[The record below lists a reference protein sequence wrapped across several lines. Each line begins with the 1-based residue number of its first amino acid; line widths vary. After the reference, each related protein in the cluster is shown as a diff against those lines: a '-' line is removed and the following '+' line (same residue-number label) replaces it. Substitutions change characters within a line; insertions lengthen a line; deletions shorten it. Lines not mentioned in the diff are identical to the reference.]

1 MHKCSYN
8 KCFFLFLSLIFI
20 SYNSFSQPNGSKPGL
35 IPSPYDRS
43 LAEIGKIEYIGNK
56 TFTDEELNK
65 INNLRPS
72 DRNVFHRIFQYYLNE
87 IRQNRATP
95 PPLIDAFKM
104 SINTMVNEL
113 RFYEPIRVKDE
124 IDKIKNFYE
133 QKGFHNAKVNY
144 TIEPD
149 YKKSINII
157 KVFIEENE
165 RWSISKINYIGLDSL
180 PEDITSRINQLRL
193 LKEGDYFD
201 EVILTQEVVLL
212 QRFLLD
218 NGYFY
223 TKFEVPLVTI
233 DTLKKQDSITIIF
246 SPGKRQ
252 KFGDIHLVDIKNGQ
266 QSVGHNMKNAQLEI
280 KKGEWYSLSKINRS
294 LSNLLSLGTF
304 DFVSIDTST
313 AVYPKTD
320 TSIPFKVTLQY
331 RKQQEYG
338 IGIFSNRTVI
348 DNYLNGGIE
357 ASYIHRN
364 IFGSAQVLNP
374 YARFVIQN
382 MSEALYDR
390 SKALFEFQ
398 LGINFA
404 QPLLWTIDVSR
415 IGLTVQPLYSVRTVY
430 NQLRINTFSLP
441 IKFPVRQPKF
451 TYIHNFSIDFNFER
465 ELPLNF
471 SEAKKKMLE
480 SAISREDSVRV
491 EEISNIYGNLD
502 EFVKSKN
509 PIFTSTSFGLSLI
522 SDTRD
527 NPFSPKVGHFAIY
540 SFEIPFSAFT
550 GTNSILGNNKFLRFQ
565 LANYWFWGLNN
576 QLVLAMKQREG
587 FIYWWNK
594 AESFI
599 PFEKQF
605 FAGGA
610 NSVRGWPSRKLR
622 YNKKELNLTG
632 SAYDYAV
639 NFVGNSILIEGS
651 LELRYRFV
659 STGSGV
665 IAEQIANFGVT
676 GFLDWGNAFN
686 WLLLD
691 ENTKDYIDKYNWW
704 EFGTGLAL
712 ALGLGL
718 RYETPVGPFRI
729 DFAWPLYDP
738 NRTGGDQLIFNR
750 RDGLSAFTF
759 HVGLGHSF

>member
-1 MHKCSYN
+1 MN
-8 KCFFLFLSLIFI
+8 KSFCYIIILSILTFLNAYSQ
-20 SYNSFSQPNGSKPGL
+20 SNNSKTEL
-35 IPSPYDRS
+35 IPSPYDKS
-43 LAEIGKIEYIGNK
+43 LAEIGRVVYIGNK
-56 TFTDEELNK
+56 SFTDEELNK
-65 INNLRPS
+65 INNLRAS

-87 IRQNRATP
+87 IKQNRATP

-133 QKGFHNAKVNY
+133 QKGFHNASVSY

-149 YKKSINII
+149 KKKGINII
-157 KVFIEENE
+157 KVLIEENE
-165 RWSISKINYIGLDSL
+165 RWTVSNINYIGLDTL
-180 PEDITSRINQLRL
+180 PDDIKDRINK
-193 LKEGDYFD
+193 LKLIKVNDFFD
-201 EVILTQEVVLL
+201 EVILTQEIVLI

-223 TKFEVPLVTI
+223 TKFDIPLVTI
-233 DTLKKQDSITIIF
+233 DTLKKQDSITISF
-246 SPGKRQ
+246 HPGNRQ
-252 KFGDIHLVDIKNGQ
+252 RFGEIYLVDKKNGQ
-266 QSVGHNMKNAQLEI
+266 QAVGYNMKIAQLEI
-280 KKGEWYSLSKINRS
+280 KKGNWYSLSKINRS
-294 LSNLLSLGTF
+294 LSNLLLLGTF

-313 AVYPKTD
+313 AIFPKTD
-320 TSIPFKVTLQY
+320 TTIPFKVELQY

-404 QPLLWTIDVSR
+404 QPLLWIIDVSR

-441 IKFPVRQPKF
+441 IKFPVSQPKF

-480 SAISREDSVRV
+480 SARTTEDSVRV

-502 EFVKSKN
+502 EFVNSKN
-509 PIFTSTSFGLSLI
+509 PIFTSTSFGISLI
-522 SDTRD
+522 SDTRN
-527 NPFSPKVGHFAIY
+527 NPFSPSNGHFAIY
-540 SFEIPFSAFT
+540 SFELPFSAFT

-576 QLVLAMKQREG
+576 NLVLALKQREG

-610 NSVRGWPSRKLR
+610 NSVRGWPSRRLR
-622 YNKKELNLTG
+622 YSKRELNLTG

-651 LELRYRFV
+651 LEFRYRFS

-665 IAEQIANFGVT
+665 IAEQIANLGIT

-691 ENTKDYIDKYNWW
+691 DNTKDYIDKYNWW

-738 NRTGGDQLIFNR
+738 NGKGNEKLIFNR
-750 RDGLSAFTF
+750 RQGLSAFTF

>member
-1 MHKCSYN
+1 MVKKAFN
-8 KCFFLFLSLIFI
+8 ITIIFLLAFI
-20 SYNSFSQPNGSKPGL
+20 NLYTRNQNGKLEL
-35 IPSPYDRS
+35 IPSPYDKS
-43 LAEIGKIEYIGNK
+43 LSEIGLILYTGNK
-56 TFTDEELNK
+56 TFTGEELSK
-65 INNLRPS
+65 INNLRAS
-72 DRNVFHRIFQYYLNE
+72 ERNVFHRIFQYYLNE
-87 IRQNRATP
+87 IRLNRATP

-104 SINTMVNEL
+104 SIATMANEL

-133 QKGFHNAKVNY
+133 QKGFHNAKVSY
-144 TIEPD
+144 TISPD
-149 YKKSINII
+149 YERRINIL
-157 KVFIEENE
+157 KVIIDEGE
-165 RWSISKINYIGLDSL
+165 RWKISSINYIGLDSIPSEL
-180 PEDITSRINQLRL
+180 KSRMNNLKL
-193 LKEGDYFD
+193 LKLGDYFD
-201 EVILTQEVVLL
+201 EIILTQEVVLL

-223 TKFEVPLVTI
+223 TKFDIPLVTI
-233 DTLKKQDSITIIF
+233 DTLNKTDSITIIF
-246 SPGKRQ
+246 YPNKRQ
-252 KFGDIHLVDIKNGQ
+252 RFGDIFFEDKRNGQ
-266 QSVGHNMKNAQLEI
+266 QSVGYNMKNAQLEI
-280 KKGEWYSLSKINRS
+280 KKDDWYSLSKINRS

-313 AVYPKTD
+313 TKYSKTD
-320 TSIPFKVTLQY
+320 TTIPFKVQLQY

-348 DNYLNGGIE
+348 DNFLNGGLE
-357 ASYIHRN
+357 ASYINRN

-374 YARFVIQN
+374 YARFVVQN
-382 MSEALYDR
+382 VSEALYDR

-430 NQLRINTFSLP
+430 NQLRLNTFSLP
-441 IKFPVRQPKF
+441 IKFPVSQPKF

-471 SEAKKKMLE
+471 AEAKKKMLE
-480 SAISREDSVRV
+480 TANTSEDSIRI

-502 EFVKSKN
+502 DFIKKKN
-509 PIFTSTSFGLSLI
+509 PLFTSTSFGMSFI

-527 NPFSPKVGHFAIY
+527 NPFSPISGHFAIY
-540 SFEIPFSAFT
+540 SFELPFSIFT
-550 GTNSILGNNKFLRFQ
+550 GSSNIVGNNKFIRLQ
-565 LANYWFWGLNN
+565 LANYWFWGFNN
-576 QLVLAMKQREG
+576 KMVLALKQREG

-610 NSVRGWPSRKLR
+610 NSVRGWPSRRLR
-622 YNKKELNLTG
+622 YTKRELNLTG
-632 SAYDYAV
+632 SANDYAV
-639 NFVGNSILIEGS
+639 NFVGNSILVEGS
-651 LELRYRFV
+651 LELRYRFS
-659 STGSGV
+659 STGTGI
-665 IAEQIANFGVT
+665 IAEQIANFGIT
-676 GFLDWGNAFN
+676 GFLDWGNAFY

-691 ENTKDYIDKYNWW
+691 ENTKDYLDKYNWW
-704 EFGTGLAL
+704 EFATGMAV
-712 ALGLGL
+712 AIGLGL

-729 DFAWPLYDP
+729 DFAWPVYDP
-738 NRTGGDQLIFNR
+738 IGIGNEKLIFNR
-750 RDGLSAFTF
+750 RDGLSKFTF

>member
-1 MHKCSYN
+1 MYKLFSYI
-8 KCFFLFLSLIFI
+8 LII
-20 SYNSFSQPNGSKPGL
+20 LLCCINVYPQSNGSKTEL
-35 IPSPYDRS
+35 IPSPFDKS

-72 DRNVFHRIFQYYLNE
+72 ERNVFHRIFQYYLNE
-87 IRQNRATP
+87 ISQNRATP

-133 QKGFHNAKVNY
+133 QKGFHNASVRY

-149 YKKSINII
+149 YKKMINII
-157 KVFIEENE
+157 KVFIEEND
-165 RWSISKINYIGLDSL
+165 RWKISNIKYIGLDSL
-180 PEDITSRINQLRL
+180 PDDIKERTNKLKL
-193 LKEGDYFD
+193 LKIGDYFD
-201 EVILTQEVVLL
+201 EIILTQEVVLL
-212 QRFLLD
+212 NRFLLD

-223 TKFEVPLVTI
+223 TKFEIPLVTI

-246 SPGKRQ
+246 HTGKRQ
-252 KFGDIHLVDIKNGQ
+252 RFGEIYIVDKKNGQ
-266 QSVGHNMKNAQLEI
+266 QSVGYNMKLAQLEI
-280 KKGEWYSLSKINRS
+280 KKGDWYSLSKINRS

-320 TSIPFKVTLQY
+320 TSIPFKVELQY

-398 LGINFA
+398 IGVNFA

-441 IKFPVRQPKF
+441 IKFPVSQPKF
-451 TYIHNFSIDFNFER
+451 TYIHNFSVDFNFER

-471 SEAKKKMLE
+471 SDAKKRMLE
-480 SAISREDSVRV
+480 NATTREDSVRV

-502 EFVKSKN
+502 EFVRTKN
-509 PIFTSTSFGLSLI
+509 PIFTSTSFGMSLI

-527 NPFSPKVGHFAIY
+527 NPFSPNSGHFAIY
-540 SFEIPFSAFT
+540 SFELPFSAFT

-576 QLVLAMKQREG
+576 QLVLALKQREG

-610 NSVRGWPSRKLR
+610 NSVRGWPSRRLR
-622 YNKKELNLTG
+622 YTKRELNLTG

-651 LELRYRFV
+651 LELRYRFA
-659 STGSGV
+659 STGSGL
-665 IAEQIANFGVT
+665 IAEQIANFGIT

-691 ENTKDYIDKYNWW
+691 DNTKDYIDKYNWW

-738 NRTGGDQLIFNR
+738 NRKSSDKFIFNR

-759 HVGLGHSF
+759 HVGLGHSY